1 MKSLDIVFPEARTVA
16 LVESDVPEP
25 GEGEV
30 RCRARTSLVST
41 GTESFC
47 LDGVFD
53 PGTFWEEWVEYPF
66 APGYSMVSD
75 VVDVGPGVTHLTTG
89 DRVATSTPHS
99 SVFVVPATECLRV
112 PDGVTDDQACWTS
125 LACTTQ
131 LGVRRVGLE
140 LGESVAVVG
149 LGALGQ
155 LVVRYLALSGA
166 RRIVAIDTTRSRLDL
181 AVAGGATH
189 PIEADA
195 TAALDIVREITDG
208 RMLEAAFDITGH
220 PAVLAPT
227 TRLVHALGRV
237 VLLGDTP
244 TPSRQ
249 SLGPRIVADSVSILG
264 VHASSAP
271 EVATWRD
278 PWSQAAMADLFFHLV
293 ESGRMDLDELTT
305 HRYTPDRA
313 AEVYDDLRRDRSGFL
328 GVFLDWDRGTR

>member
-1 MKSLDIVFPEARTVA
+1 MRSLDIVFPEARSVA
-16 LVESDVPEP
+16 LLGSEVAEP
-25 GEGEV
+25 GDGEV

-53 PGTFWEEWVEYPF
+53 PDTFWEEWVEYPF

-75 VVDVGPGVTHLTTG
+75 VVDVGPGVTQLAVG

-99 SVFVVPATECLRV
+99 SVFLVPAAECLPV

-181 AVAGGATH
+181 AAAGGATH
-189 PIEADA
+189 TIEADA
-195 TAALDIVREITDG
+195 ATALGVVGEITDG
-208 RMLEAAFDITGH
+208 RLLDAAFDITGH

-227 TRLVHALGRV
+227 TRLVHPLGRV

-249 SLGPRIVADSVSILG
+249 VLGPRIVADSVSVLG

-278 PWSQAAMADLFFHLV
+278 PWSEAAMADLFFHLV
-293 ESGRMDLDELTT
+293 ESGRMDVDALTT
-305 HRYTPDRA
+305 HRFTPDRA
-313 AEVYDDLRRDRSGFL
+313 AEVYDALRRDRSGFL
-328 GVFLDWDRGTR
+328 GVFLDWDQVPA

>member
-1 MKSLDIVFPEARTVA
+1 MRSLDIVFPEARSVA
-16 LVESDVPEP
+16 ILESDVPAP
-25 GEGEV
+25 GVGEV

-47 LDGVFD
+47 LDGLFD
-53 PGTFWEEWVEYPF
+53 AGTFWEEWVEYPF
-66 APGYSMVSD
+66 APGYSMTSD
-75 VVDVGPGVTHLTTG
+75 VVDVGPGVTGLSVG

-99 SVFVVPATECLRV
+99 SVFLVPAAECLRV

-155 LVVRYLALSGA
+155 LVVRYLALCGA
-166 RRIVAIDTTRSRLDL
+166 RRIVAIDTTASRLEL
-181 AVAGGATH
+181 AMAGGATH
-189 PIEADA
+189 AIEADA
-195 TAALDIVREITDG
+195 GSALDIVRDLTDG
-208 RMLEAAFDITGH
+208 LLLDAAFDITGH

-227 TRLVHALGRV
+227 TRLVHPLGRV

-249 SLGPRIVADSVSILG
+249 VLGPRIVADSVSVLG

-271 EVATWRD
+271 DVATLRD
-278 PWSQAAMADLFFHLV
+278 PWSQAAMAELFFHLV
-293 ESGRMDLDELTT
+293 ESGRMDVDALTT
-305 HRYTPDRA
+305 HRFTPDRA
-313 AEVYDDLRRDRSGFL
+313 AEVYDALRRDRSGYL
-328 GVFLDWDRGTR
+328 GVFLDWSDVPA

>member
-1 MKSLDIVFPEARTVA
+1 MRSLDIVFPEARSVA
-16 LVESDVPEP
+16 VRESDVPEP
-25 GEGEV
+25 GAGEV

-53 PGTFWEEWVEYPF
+53 AGTFWEEWVEYPF
-66 APGYSMVSD
+66 APGYSMTSD
-75 VVDVGPGVTHLTTG
+75 VVDVGPGVTGLSVG

-99 SVFVVPATECLRV
+99 SVFLVPAADCIRV

-155 LVVRYLALSGA
+155 LVVRYLALCGA
-166 RRIVAIDTTRSRLDL
+166 RRIVAIDTTASRLDL
-181 AVAGGATH
+181 ALAGGATH
-189 PIEADA
+189 TIESDA
-195 TAALDIVREITDG
+195 ESALELVRELTEG
-208 RMLEAAFDITGH
+208 RLLDAAFDVTGH

-227 TRLVHALGRV
+227 TRLVHQLGRV

-249 SLGPRIVADSVSILG
+249 VLGPRIVADSVSVLG

-271 EVATWRD
+271 EIATLRD
-278 PWSQAAMADLFFHLV
+278 PWSEAAMADLFFHLV
-293 ESGRMDLDELTT
+293 ESGRMDVDALTT
-305 HRYTPDRA
+305 HRFAPEQA
-313 AEVYDDLRRDRSGFL
+313 AEVYDALRRDRSGFL
-328 GVFLDWDRGTR
+328 GVFLDWSRNPA